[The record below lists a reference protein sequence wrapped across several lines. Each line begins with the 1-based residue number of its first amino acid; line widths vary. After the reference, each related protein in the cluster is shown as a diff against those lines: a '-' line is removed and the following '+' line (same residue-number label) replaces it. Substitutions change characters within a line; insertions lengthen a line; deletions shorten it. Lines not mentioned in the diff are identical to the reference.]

1 MVSTLYTVCTECCV
15 EMMCKLFVS
24 ISCKC
29 NYFLRPLLAMIF
41 WNCVNV
47 VYSLIKFNALSIN
60 LKFENN
66 VRQINYLP
74 HAVMIMF

>member
-1 MVSTLYTVCTECCV
+1 
-15 EMMCKLFVS
+15 
-24 ISCKC
+24 
-29 NYFLRPLLAMIF
+29 MIF